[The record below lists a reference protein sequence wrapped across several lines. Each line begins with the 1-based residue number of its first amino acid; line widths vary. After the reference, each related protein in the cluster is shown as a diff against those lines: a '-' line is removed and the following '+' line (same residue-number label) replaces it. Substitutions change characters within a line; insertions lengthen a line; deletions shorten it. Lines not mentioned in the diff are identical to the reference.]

1 MHVLATPQISCALAF
16 WPVRA
21 LYIEVSAWA
30 GASPSRLASNDRRS
44 CAGSAAA
51 RRRPAR
57 SDFHLNS
64 DFEKQNLFRGTCCLR
79 PCWLSLGSWPPH
91 PTSGEPVCGEP
102 AASRIA
108 TPPWAAEQQARWPN
122 HSCIDSLCKRG
133 QSPLH
138 ICWLAR
144 WGPGRPAPLGASRCV
159 ESLRRRTSRRRRGQ
173 PGGRTRWT
181 STEGQAERLLTHSA
195 SCTVPPR
202 SLTIPAAP
210 HARLVI
216 RLRRRKAGH
225 PPASL
230 AGQAGRAG
238 QAPRASMRATR
249 SALRVPPRSPTI
261 PAAP

>member
-1 MHVLATPQISCALAF
+1 MSTTGCS
-16 WPVRA
+16 
-21 LYIEVSAWA
+21 
-30 GASPSRLASNDRRS
+30 
-44 CAGSAAA
+44 
-51 RRRPAR
+51 
-57 SDFHLNS
+57 
-64 DFEKQNLFRGTCCLR
+64 
-79 PCWLSLGSWPPH
+79 WLSLGSSWPPH

-144 WGPGRPAPLGASRCV
+144 WGPGRPTPLGASRCV

>member
-1 MHVLATPQISCALAF
+1 M
-16 WPVRA
+16 
-21 LYIEVSAWA
+21 
-30 GASPSRLASNDRRS
+30 
-44 CAGSAAA
+44 
-51 RRRPAR
+51 
-57 SDFHLNS
+57 
-64 DFEKQNLFRGTCCLR
+64 
-79 PCWLSLGSWPPH
+79 
-91 PTSGEPVCGEP
+91 CGEP

-108 TPPWAAEQQARWPN
+108 TPPWAAEQQVRWPN

>member
-1 MHVLATPQISCALAF
+1 MGVFA
-16 WPVRA
+16 
-21 LYIEVSAWA
+21 
-30 GASPSRLASNDRRS
+30 PS
-44 CAGSAAA
+44 GG
-51 RRRPAR
+51 
-57 SDFHLNS
+57 
-64 DFEKQNLFRGTCCLR
+64 KKK
-79 PCWLSLGSWPPH
+79 H

-238 QAPRASMRATR
+238 QAPRASIYASYSLCITRAA
-249 SALRVPPRSPTI
+249 ALPDHPSRPLSCEARSPV
-261 PAAP
+261 

>member
-1 MHVLATPQISCALAF
+1 M
-16 WPVRA
+16 
-21 LYIEVSAWA
+21 
-30 GASPSRLASNDRRS
+30 
-44 CAGSAAA
+44 
-51 RRRPAR
+51 
-57 SDFHLNS
+57 
-64 DFEKQNLFRGTCCLR
+64 CLR

>member
-1 MHVLATPQISCALAF
+1 M
-16 WPVRA
+16 
-21 LYIEVSAWA
+21 
-30 GASPSRLASNDRRS
+30 
-44 CAGSAAA
+44 
-51 RRRPAR
+51 
-57 SDFHLNS
+57 
-64 DFEKQNLFRGTCCLR
+64 
-79 PCWLSLGSWPPH
+79 
-91 PTSGEPVCGEP
+91 CGEP

-230 AGQAGRAG
+230 AGQAERAG

>member
-1 MHVLATPQISCALAF
+1 MAREGSETAAQREGSLWQDK
-16 WPVRA
+16 PVRY
-21 LYIEVSAWA
+21 LL
-30 GASPSRLASNDRRS
+30 G
-44 CAGSAAA
+44 
-51 RRRPAR
+51 
-57 SDFHLNS
+57 
-64 DFEKQNLFRGTCCLR
+64 GTCCLR

>member
-1 MHVLATPQISCALAF
+1 MST
-16 WPVRA
+16 
-21 LYIEVSAWA
+21 
-30 GASPSRLASNDRRS
+30 
-44 CAGSAAA
+44 
-51 RRRPAR
+51 
-57 SDFHLNS
+57 
-64 DFEKQNLFRGTCCLR
+64 T
-79 PCWLSLGSWPPH
+79 CWLSLGSWPPH

>member
-1 MHVLATPQISCALAF
+1 MKSSSLKKKKT
-16 WPVRA
+16 
-21 LYIEVSAWA
+21 Y
-30 GASPSRLASNDRRS
+30 
-44 CAGSAAA
+44 
-51 RRRPAR
+51 
-57 SDFHLNS
+57 
-64 DFEKQNLFRGTCCLR
+64 LFGGTCCLR

-202 SLTIPAAP
+202 SRSPDHP
-210 HARLVI
+210 GRPP
-216 RLRRRKAGH
+216 REAGH
-225 PPASL
+225 PPASTQGWSSACVSGWASRTRWTSTSCIDASYSL
-230 AGQAGRAG
+230 CITRA
-238 QAPRASMRATR
+238 A
-249 SALRVPPRSPTI
+249 ALPDHPSRPLSCEARSPV
-261 PAAP
+261 

>member
-1 MHVLATPQISCALAF
+1 M
-16 WPVRA
+16 
-21 LYIEVSAWA
+21 
-30 GASPSRLASNDRRS
+30 
-44 CAGSAAA
+44 
-51 RRRPAR
+51 
-57 SDFHLNS
+57 
-64 DFEKQNLFRGTCCLR
+64 TCCLR

-210 HARLVI
+210 TRGWSSACVDARLVI
-216 RLRRRKAGH
+216 RLRLWLGKQDALDKHLVHRCELLALHYACRR
-225 PPASL
+225 
-230 AGQAGRAG
+230 
-238 QAPRASMRATR
+238 APRPSQPPPELR
-249 SALRVPPRSPTI
+249 SALSGMMPRPRDAQLCPAPPLPTALHHPGSFLSALTERVPPATRH
-261 PAAP
+261 